1 MLPSFHDSF
10 DSGAEDWPVRTYS
23 FTMEE
28 GHTKLS
34 LSFSNDCCDELVYN
48 FKDFMLGAG
57 FLESIVMESM
67 EKMIG
72 DYESLHPC
80 KDNAEPSPI
89 D

>member
-1 MLPSFHDSF
+1 MEEGHTL
-10 DSGAEDWPVRTYS
+10 RTYS

-57 FLESIVMESM
+57 FLESTVMESM
-67 EKMIG
+67 GKMIG
-72 DYESLHPC
+72 DYESLHPR
-80 KDNAEPSPI
+80 KDSAKPSSI